1 MGRCLFNLLSVCL
14 KELEHKVKKLNC
26 KKWGGG
32 GGGGSLFTF
41 LPCIVRLI
49 RESDLLERESS
60 IEDLQ

>member
-1 MGRCLFNLLSVCL
+1 M
-14 KELEHKVKKLNC
+14 KKLNC
-26 KKWGGG
+26 KKW

-49 RESDLLERESS
+49 RERDLLERESS

>member
-1 MGRCLFNLLSVCL
+1 M
-14 KELEHKVKKLNC
+14 KKLNC
-26 KKWGGG
+26 KKWGG

-49 RESDLLERESS
+49 RERDLLERESS

>member
-1 MGRCLFNLLSVCL
+1 M
-14 KELEHKVKKLNC
+14 KKLNC

>member
-1 MGRCLFNLLSVCL
+1 M
-14 KELEHKVKKLNC
+14 KKLNC

-49 RESDLLERESS
+49 RERDLLERESS